1 MSEGID
7 ALGSDT
13 PDPSA
18 AGPGPEPVDV
28 ATTPVDSDQERDL
41 RLLKLLVSRALDVL
55 PNALALRYRDARF
68 RLSLEEREL
77 GTDAWLAA
85 IEALFPD
92 LAKLSKLLAVLAAG
106 LWTWSV
112 VQSRMILAG
121 ELKRKAMQERRGQAT
136 AAAGGAAA
144 GDPGAR
150 PPPDAG
156 SRDEPPPSVPPGG
169 DEPESW
175 HEEAAS

>member
-13 PDPSA
+13 PDPSPA
-18 AGPGPEPVDV
+18 GPEPVDV
-28 ATTPVDSDQERDL
+28 ETRPVESDKEREL
-41 RLLKLLVSRALDVL
+41 RILKLLVGRALDVL
-55 PNALALRYRDARF
+55 PNALALRYRDKRF
-68 RLSLEEREL
+68 ALSLEEREL
-77 GTDAWLAA
+77 GTEAWLAA

-121 ELKRKAMQERRGQAT
+121 ELKRKVMQERRRQS
-136 AAAGGAAA
+136 AAAGGAAAA

-150 PPPDAG
+150 PSPDAG
-156 SRDEPPPSVPPGG
+156 SSDESPPSAPPGG